1 MKPTLPQELSWGSR
15 RGILKSGDSREP
27 FYIVIQAVCCWD
39 KQMREF
45 KRRENFFCFMESEL
59 MVHGFWL
66 HCCWA
71 RRRQNIIAERCGAT
85 LFTSWCLE
93 KGERRDRRGRERKR
107 RGEEDRQTD
116 LGRTAPKEQGSLL
129 RSLSPSSWSHLW
141 KPPSPLSNRWIH
153 QWITPLIRPE
163 PSWSNNFREWIW
175 DLGTNREDEVMSFAG
190 EWTQLET
197 VMLGKSKQL
206 QKDKYY
212 VFFHSKTLYTYMKLF
227 MYMWHENRNSPPP
240 WETKGTNEWRER
252 WERGDQRAR
261 ACAYHML

>member
-15 RGILKSGDSREP
+15 RGILKSGDPREP

-71 RRRQNIIAERCGAT
+71 RRRQNIIAERCGAK
-85 LFTSWCLE
+85 LFTSRCLE

-141 KPPSPLSNRWIH
+141 KPPSPLISRWIH
-153 QWITPLIRPE
+153 QWITPLLRPE

-175 DLGTNREDEVMSFAG
+175 DLGTNREEWSYVVCRRMNATGDSHIREIKAASERQILCFLSFQDFIYIH
-190 EWTQLET
+190 EII
-197 VMLGKSKQL
+197 
-206 QKDKYY
+206 Y
-212 VFFHSKTLYTYMKLF
+212 VYV
-227 MYMWHENRNSPPP
+227 
-240 WETKGTNEWRER
+240 
-252 WERGDQRAR
+252 
-261 ACAYHML
+261 ACK